1 MRKLELLPEAF
12 ANFARRRLVSGLS
25 RTLSATLRVFA
36 MNTF

>member
-12 ANFARRRLVSGLS
+12 ANFARRRFVSGLS